1 MFGRGYNMT
10 EIKVGLTQ
18 FLDFTLKG
26 STAKTT
32 FIKNLKSQPEYQP
45 AFDYWKQLRETV
57 IKFHQ
62 NKLSFEYFET
72 LVQTVDQKKKQNYI
86 DVIKQ
91 YKKFIKNKDISWFD
105 PGKSHWKSD
114 DLIVRS
120 SPELGLFI
128 NNEPHLIKLFF
139 KGKKER
145 IDKYNIN
152 STLTLLNESTFS
164 NERNDVNYTV
174 LNIQKNRMY
183 TNNSINNNHLVAL
196 KSEANQFCYIWNNL

>member
-1 MFGRGYNMT
+1 MT

-26 STAKTT
+26 STAKTN

-62 NKLSFEYFET
+62 NKLPFECFET

-139 KGKKER
+139 KG
-145 IDKYNIN
+145 N
-152 STLTLLNESTFS
+152 
-164 NERNDVNYTV
+164 NYDFTV
-174 LNIQKNRMY
+174 TSPHEKGCDY
-183 TNNSINNNHLVAL
+183 FFYKPSILVT
-196 KSEANQFCYIWNNL
+196 

>member
-1 MFGRGYNMT
+1 MT
-10 EIKVGLTQ
+10 EINVGLTQ

-62 NKLSFEYFET
+62 NKLPFECFET

-91 YKKFIKNKDISWFD
+91 YKKFIKNKDASWFN
-105 PGKSHWKSD
+105 PGKSYWKSD

-183 TNNSINNNHLVAL
+183 TNKSINNNHLVAL
-196 KSEANQFCYIWNNL
+196 KSEANQFCYIWNNM

>member
-1 MFGRGYNMT
+1 MT

-62 NKLSFEYFET
+62 NKLPFECFET

-91 YKKFIKNKDISWFD
+91 YKKFIKNKEISWFD
-105 PGKSHWKSD
+105 PGKSYWKSD

>member
-1 MFGRGYNMT
+1 MAK
-10 EIKVGLTQ
+10 IKVSLTQ

-26 STAKTT
+26 SAAKTT
-32 FIKNLKSQPEYQP
+32 FVKNLKSQPEYQP
-45 AFDYWKQLRETV
+45 IFDYWKQLRETV

-62 NKLSFEYFET
+62 NELPFECFET

-105 PGKSHWKSD
+105 PGKSLWISD

-128 NNEPHLIKLFF
+128 NDEPHLIKLFF
-139 KGKKER
+139 KGKRER

-164 NERNDVNYTV
+164 NEHNDVNYTV
-174 LNIQKNRMY
+174 LNIQKNRMF
-183 TNNSINNNHLVAL
+183 TNNSINHEHLIAL
-196 KSEANQFCYIWNNL
+196 ESEANQLCYIWNKID

>member
-1 MFGRGYNMT
+1 MT

-62 NKLSFEYFET
+62 NKLSFECFET

-91 YKKFIKNKDISWFD
+91 YKKFIKNKEISWFD
-105 PGKSHWKSD
+105 PDKSYWKSD

-196 KSEANQFCYIWNNL
+196 KSEANQFCYIWNNM

>member
-1 MFGRGYNMT
+1 MA

-18 FLDFTLKG
+18 FLDFTLK
-26 STAKTT
+26 SSAAKTN
-32 FIKNLKSQPEYQP
+32 FVKNLKSQPEYQP
-45 AFDYWKQLRETV
+45 AFDYWKQLRDTV

-62 NKLSFEYFET
+62 NELPFECFET

-91 YKKFIKNKDISWFD
+91 YKKFIKNNDVSWFD
-105 PGKSHWKSD
+105 PGKSHWISD

-128 NNEPHLIKLFF
+128 NDEPHLIKLYF

-164 NERNDVNYTV
+164 NEYNDVNYTV
-174 LNIQKNRMY
+174 LDIQKNRMY
-183 TNNSINNNHLVAL
+183 TNNSINNDHLIAL
-196 KSEANQFCYIWNNL
+196 ESEAHQLSYLWNKV

>member
-1 MFGRGYNMT
+1 MA

-18 FLDFTLKG
+18 FLDFTLK
-26 STAKTT
+26 SSAAKTN
-32 FIKNLKSQPEYQP
+32 FVKNLKSQPEYQP
-45 AFDYWKQLRETV
+45 AFDYWKQLRDTF

-62 NKLSFEYFET
+62 NELPFECFET

-91 YKKFIKNKDISWFD
+91 YKKFIKNKDVSWFD
-105 PGKSHWKSD
+105 PGKSHWISD

-120 SPELGLFI
+120 SPELALLI
-128 NNEPHLIKLFF
+128 NDEPHLIKLFF

-164 NERNDVNYTV
+164 IFFNLAFV
-174 LNIQKNRMY
+174 LGFLTLVTLLFAIVTLPFNC
-183 TNNSINNNHLVAL
+183 SSHLSCDFHFL
-196 KSEANQFCYIWNNL
+196 I

>member
-1 MFGRGYNMT
+1 
-10 EIKVGLTQ
+10 
-18 FLDFTLKG
+18 
-26 STAKTT
+26 
-32 FIKNLKSQPEYQP
+32 
-45 AFDYWKQLRETV
+45 
-57 IKFHQ
+57 
-62 NKLSFEYFET
+62 
-72 LVQTVDQKKKQNYI
+72 
-86 DVIKQ
+86 
-91 YKKFIKNKDISWFD
+91 
-105 PGKSHWKSD
+105 
-114 DLIVRS
+114 
-120 SPELGLFI
+120 

>member
-1 MFGRGYNMT
+1 MA
-10 EIKVGLTQ
+10 EIKVSLTQ

-26 STAKTT
+26 SAAKTT
-32 FIKNLKSQPEYQP
+32 FVKNLKSQPEYQP
-45 AFDYWKQLRETV
+45 IFDYLKQLRETV
-57 IKFHQ
+57 TKFHQ
-62 NKLSFEYFET
+62 NELPFERFET

-105 PGKSHWKSD
+105 PGKSLWISD

-128 NNEPHLIKLFF
+128 NDEPHLIKLFF
-139 KGKKER
+139 KGKRER

-164 NERNDVNYTV
+164 NEHNDVNYTV
-174 LNIQKNRMY
+174 LNIQKNRMF
-183 TNNSINNNHLVAL
+183 TNNSINNEHLIAL
-196 KSEANQFCYIWNNL
+196 ESEANQLCYIWNKID

>member
-1 MFGRGYNMT
+1 MA

-18 FLDFTLKG
+18 FLDFTLK
-26 STAKTT
+26 SSAAKTN
-32 FIKNLKSQPEYQP
+32 FVKNLKSQPEYHP
-45 AFDYWKQLRETV
+45 VFDYWKQLRELP
-57 IKFHQ
+57 FDC
-62 NKLSFEYFET
+62 FET

-91 YKKFIKNKDISWFD
+91 YKKFIKNKDVSWFD
-105 PGKSHWKSD
+105 PGKSHWLSD
-114 DLIVRS
+114 NLIVRS
-120 SPELGLFI
+120 SPELGLLI
-128 NNEPHLIKLFF
+128 NDEPHLIKLFF

-164 NERNDVNYTV
+164 NEYNDVNYTV

-183 TNNSINNNHLVAL
+183 TNNSINNDYLIAL
-196 KSEANQFCYIWNNL
+196 ESEAHQLSYLWNKV

>member
-57 IKFHQ
+57 IKFHK
-62 NKLSFEYFET
+62 NELPFDCFET

-91 YKKFIKNKDISWFD
+91 YKKFIKIKTS
-105 PGKSHWKSD
+105 PG
-114 DLIVRS
+114 LIQ
-120 SPELGLFI
+120 
-128 NNEPHLIKLFF
+128 
-139 KGKKER
+139 
-145 IDKYNIN
+145 
-152 STLTLLNESTFS
+152 
-164 NERNDVNYTV
+164 VNH
-174 LNIQKNRMY
+174 IG
-183 TNNSINNNHLVAL
+183 
-196 KSEANQFCYIWNNL
+196 NQMI

>member
-1 MFGRGYNMT
+1 MFGKGCNMAK
-10 EIKVGLTQ
+10 IKVGLTQ
-18 FLDFTLKG
+18 FLDFTLK
-26 STAKTT
+26 SSAAKTN
-32 FIKNLKSQPEYQP
+32 FVKNLKSQPEYQP
-45 AFDYWKQLRETV
+45 AFDYWQQLRDTV

-62 NKLSFEYFET
+62 NELPFECFET
-72 LVQTVDQKKKQNYI
+72 LVQTVDQRKKQNYI

-91 YKKFIKNKDISWFD
+91 YKKFIKNNDVSWFD
-105 PGKSHWKSD
+105 PGKSHWISD

-120 SPELGLFI
+120 SPELGLLI
-128 NNEPHLIKLFF
+128 NDEPHLIKLFF

-164 NERNDVNYTV
+164 NEHNDVNYTV

-183 TNNSINNNHLVAL
+183 TNNSINNDHLIAL
-196 KSEANQFCYIWNNL
+196 ESEANQLCYIWNKM

>member
-1 MFGRGYNMT
+1 MT

-120 SPELGLFI
+120 SSELGLFI

>member
-1 MFGRGYNMT
+1 MA
-10 EIKVGLTQ
+10 EIKVSLTQ
-18 FLDFTLKG
+18 FLDFTLK
-26 STAKTT
+26 SSAAKTT
-32 FIKNLKSQPEYQP
+32 FVKNLKSQPEYQP
-45 AFDYWKQLRETV
+45 IFDYWKQLRENV

-62 NKLSFEYFET
+62 NKLPFECFET

-105 PGKSHWKSD
+105 PGKSHWISD

-120 SPELGLFI
+120 SPELGLLI
-128 NNEPHLIKLFF
+128 NDEPHLIKLFF
-139 KGKKER
+139 KGKRER

-164 NERNDVNYTV
+164 NEHNDVNYTV
-174 LNIQKNRMY
+174 LNIQKNRMF
-183 TNNSINNNHLVAL
+183 TNNSINNEHLIAL
-196 KSEANQFCYIWNNL
+196 ESEANQFCYIWNKM

>member
-1 MFGRGYNMT
+1 MT

-18 FLDFTLKG
+18 FLDFILK
-26 STAKTT
+26 SSAAKTN
-32 FIKNLKSQPEYQP
+32 FVKNLKSQPEYHP
-45 AFDYWKQLRETV
+45 VFDYWKKLRETV
-57 IKFHQ
+57 IKSHK
-62 NKLSFEYFET
+62 NKLTFDCFET

-91 YKKFIKNKDISWFD
+91 YKKFIKNKDVSWFD
-105 PGKSHWKSD
+105 PGKSHWLSD
-114 DLIVRS
+114 NLIVRS
-120 SPELGLFI
+120 SPELGLLI
-128 NNEPHLIKLFF
+128 NDEPHLIKLFF

-164 NERNDVNYTV
+164 NEYNDVNYTV

-183 TNNSINNNHLVAL
+183 TNNSINNDYVIAL
-196 KSEANQFCYIWNNL
+196 ESEAHQLSYLWNKV

>member
-1 MFGRGYNMT
+1 MA
-10 EIKVGLTQ
+10 EIKVSLTQ

-26 STAKTT
+26 SAAKTT
-32 FIKNLKSQPEYQP
+32 FVKNLKSQPEYQP
-45 AFDYWKQLRETV
+45 IFDYWKQLRETV

-62 NKLSFEYFET
+62 NELPFECFET

-105 PGKSHWKSD
+105 PGKSLWISD

-128 NNEPHLIKLFF
+128 NDEPHLIKLFF
-139 KGKKER
+139 KGKRER

-164 NERNDVNYTV
+164 NEHNDVNYTV
-174 LNIQKNRMY
+174 LNIQKNRMF
-183 TNNSINNNHLVAL
+183 TNNSINNEHLIAL
-196 KSEANQFCYIWNNL
+196 ESEANQLCYIWNKID